1 MKLRIAGLL
10 ALLLCGTGCYTV
22 DVYAPRGMDVTL
34 LPASA
39 PVESVHRWRTWF
51 AAWGLV
57 PMDETMPTE
66 MIERDRRAEVRIVV
80 VDTIP
85 DALIGIL
92 YNVIFP
98 IGMGVQSMEIQGRN
112 YAPRK

>member
-1 MKLRIAGLL
+1 MKIRIAALL
-10 ALLLCGTGCYTV
+10 ALLLCSTGCYTV

-39 PVESVHRWRTWF
+39 QVESVHRRRAWY
-51 AAWGLV
+51 AAFGLV
-57 PMDETMPTE
+57 PMDDTKPVEI
-66 MIERDRRAEVRIVV
+66 IEQNRQAEVRIIVI
-80 VDTIP
+80 DTIP
-85 DALIGIL
+85 DAIIGIL

-98 IGMGVQSMEIQGRN
+98 IGLGVQSMEIQGRT